1 MYKGGNHIAL
11 TEQDKKLLEEYERIT
26 ERNVISITI
35 DEEKTSGITD
45 SKFGGIPY
53 IPKIKM
59 FLQMIKTNNI
69 VCWHKYVWMIYLK
82 IN

>member
-45 SKFGGIPY
+45 SKFGGVPY
-53 IPKIKM
+53 WDMQKNIQSQIKVRC
-59 FLQMIKTNNI
+59 L
-69 VCWHKYVWMIYLK
+69 
-82 IN
+82 